1 MGKLVAMLKEKTLY
15 ASLKQGSKRKSK
27 WRKWNIFVQRGSQ
40 KTQIPTNVS
49 TRLRIVEKKKSV
61 AEIMG
66 VLNVVS
72 PWDRHCDSGEK
83 KFGYQTFYKKEE
95 NSEGEGAH
103 NLSALDENL
112 TAMKNEIN

>member
-1 MGKLVAMLKEKTLY
+1 M
-15 ASLKQGSKRKSK
+15 
-27 WRKWNIFVQRGSQ
+27 QRGSQ

-49 TRLRIVEKKKSV
+49 TRLRIVENKKSV

-72 PWDRHCDSGEK
+72 PETGTVTRGEK

-95 NSEGEGAH
+95 NSEGEGAR
-103 NLSALDENL
+103 NLSAQDENL